1 MTPSN
6 DRFRELRELLRS
18 YTVTGYAFDDT
29 EDRRGVALSAYLR
42 QAALDPARAA
52 EAAAEIDDLLE
63 TGLFND
69 EIADDVD
76 LLPHINPPH
85 GETVESCLA
94 VIGKHLRQF
103 LAEPQAPSPS
113 PPQTAWEWRERFPGL
128 RHLLAAYFYQDF
140 SQEYSSHREA
150 LDDYVSDA
158 SEDDLRQ
165 LADEIREFLIFNES
179 DRLLKQS
186 AATLG
191 LGILP
196 PQGVRLR
203 QWLTDVREIVLHRSQ
218 G

>member
-6 DRFRELRELLRS
+6 DRFRELRQLLRS
-18 YTVTGYAFDDT
+18 YEVTGYAFDDT

-42 QAALDPARAA
+42 QAAIEPARAA

-76 LLPHINPPH
+76 LLPHIHPPH
-85 GETVESCLA
+85 GRTVESCLA
-94 VIGKHLRQF
+94 VIGGHLRKF
-103 LAEPQAPSPS
+103 LAEPEIPSQS

-128 RHLLAAYFYQDF
+128 RHLLGAYFHQDF
-140 SQEYSSHREA
+140 SMEYSSHREA
-150 LDDYVSDA
+150 LGDYVSDA
-158 SEDDLRQ
+158 SESDLRQ
-165 LADEIREFLIFNES
+165 LAGEIQEFLILNES
-179 DRLLKQS
+179 DKTLKES
-186 AATLG
+186 AMTLG

-196 PQGVRLR
+196 PKGVRLR
-203 QWLTDVREIVLHRSQ
+203 QWLADVREIVLHQAR

>member
-1 MTPSN
+1 MAPSN
-6 DRFRELRELLRS
+6 DRFRELRELLCS

-52 EAAAEIDDLLE
+52 EAAAEIDDLIE
-63 TGLFND
+63 TGLFSD
-69 EIADDVD
+69 EISDDVD
-76 LLPHINPPH
+76 LLPRINPPR
-85 GETVESCLA
+85 GKTVESCLA
-94 VIGKHLRQF
+94 VIGMHLRQF
-103 LAEPQAPSPS
+103 LVEPQTPSQS
-113 PPQTAWEWRERFPGL
+113 PPQTAWEWREHFPAL

-140 SQEYSSHREA
+140 SLEYSSHGEA
-150 LDDYVSDA
+150 LDDYVSDT
-158 SEDDLRQ
+158 SESDLRQ

-179 DRLLKQS
+179 DQLLKQS

-191 LGILP
+191 LGVLP

-203 QWLTDVREIVLHRSQ
+203 QWLTDVRGIVLHQSQ